1 MAHFA
6 AHRGHQLA
14 TSFWDLT
21 TAKTGKCIY
30 LTATGGGAN
39 MPRMSPSGY
48 TTWGGA
54 TESPLADWGLGFKY
68 TASWRKG
75 DHYLKFGVEHVR
87 NLDVHYYWI
96 PAYAAGG
103 DTFDGFGTG
112 QLQYNPDGSFAG
124 VTQGE
129 GWADFMLGTPS
140 RVFGKRLGNRRE
152 QRATSTRATTTGSSM
167 TTGRWVRT

>member
-1 MAHFA
+1 
-6 AHRGHQLA
+6 
-14 TSFWDLT
+14 
-21 TAKTGKCIY
+21 
-30 LTATGGGAN
+30 
-39 MPRMSPSGY
+39 MSPSGY
-48 TTWGGA
+48 TGWGGA

-96 PAYAAGG
+96 PPYAAGG
-103 DTFDGFGTG
+103 DGFNGFATG

-124 VTQGE
+124 VTEGE

-140 RVFGKRLGNRRE
+140 SVFGNVLGIGEN
-152 QRATSTRATTTGSSM
+152 TGHFNQSHYNWFINDDWKVGPNLTLNLSLIHI
-167 TTGRWVRT
+167 